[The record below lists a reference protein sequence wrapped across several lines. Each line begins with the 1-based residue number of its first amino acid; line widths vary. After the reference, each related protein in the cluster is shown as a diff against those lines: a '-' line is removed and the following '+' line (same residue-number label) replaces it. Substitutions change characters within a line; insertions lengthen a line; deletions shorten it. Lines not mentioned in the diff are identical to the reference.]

1 MLLADD
7 SALLWKQ
14 LESHK
19 TDCYFDLFV
28 ILQTNLNFFRI
39 SQTQLPTNIETAML
53 SSWSALKLLI
63 IQFKRFHK
71 VYSCLYTVSTQCP
84 FSPILQQQHL
94 R

>member
-39 SQTQLPTNIETAML
+39 YQTQLPTNIETAML
-53 SSWSALKLLI
+53 SGWSALKLLI
-63 IQFKRFHK
+63 IQFKRFQK
-71 VYSCLYTVSTQCP
+71 CTPACTQCVHNVP
-84 FSPILQQQHL
+84 FLQFYNSSI
-94 R
+94 